1 MFNRKR
7 VFITIHF
14 ADVPGLFDYPKHL
27 PLPRKEDTIHFDGKF
42 GKVSEIKHMTEG
54 TVSEIQIICQRL

>member
-1 MFNRKR
+1 MLNKKK

-14 ADVPGLFDYPKHL
+14 ADVSGLFDYPKHL
-27 PLPRKEDTIHFDGKF
+27 PLPQKEDIIYFDGKS
-42 GKVSEIKHMTEG
+42 GKVSAIKHMIEG